1 LFPEPS
7 LGTRLLSDLGTRLD
21 SGTSLLSDWNEAKVL
36 VNLGLGSKAA
46 FRLENKANLG
56 LGNDATWPGI
66 RATS

>member
-1 LFPEPS
+1 M
-7 LGTRLLSDLGTRLD
+7 GTRLG
-21 SGTSLLSDWNEAKVL
+21 SGTSLLSDWNKTKVL

-66 RATS
+66 RAAS